1 MRTLL
6 YLSTSSSY
14 NSCNL
19 GFLLIGACARIGS
32 SMILVPSVLI
42 LIRVSSFIL
51 SLVGHPNYIFSVAFS
66 PDGTKIVSSCWGDQN
81 NLIIWDAITGKRLCN
96 LAGHLKGV
104 ESVAFSPDGTKIV
117 SGGGGDQNNLLVW
130 TLLTDKEEL
139 VLKRINNYTAEQIR
153 LIYQLC
159 SELAKGSIKQ
169 LAGDRLAL
177 YQTLPQEMQL
187 LLNNIFWPKKG
198 WFSGW
203 W

>member
-1 MRTLL
+1 
-6 YLSTSSSY
+6 
-14 NSCNL
+14 
-19 GFLLIGACARIGS
+19 
-32 SMILVPSVLI
+32 MILVPSVLI

-51 SLVGHPNYIFSVAFS
+51 SLVGLPNYIFSVAFS
-66 PDGTKIVSSCWGDQN
+66 LDGK
-81 NLIIWDAITGKRLCN
+81 
-96 LAGHLKGV
+96 
-104 ESVAFSPDGTKIV
+104 KIV

-130 TLLTDKEEL
+130 TLLTDQEEL
-139 VLKRINNYTAEQIR
+139 VLKRINNYTAEHIR

>member
-1 MRTLL
+1 
-6 YLSTSSSY
+6 
-14 NSCNL
+14 
-19 GFLLIGACARIGS
+19 
-32 SMILVPSVLI
+32 MILVPSVLI

-96 LAGHLKGV
+96 LVGHPNNV
-104 ESVAFSPDGTKIV
+104 MSVAFSPDGKKIV
-117 SGGGGDQNNLLVW
+117 SSCWGGQNNLLVW
-130 TLLTDKEEL
+130 TLLTDQEEL
-139 VLKRINNYTAEQIR
+139 LLERINNYTTEHIR

-187 LLNNIFWPKKG
+187 LLNNIFWPQKKG